1 MKSFYQK
8 HTFKTHFRERLAPLL
23 FCWLYGS
30 GLGLF
35 AQAPSCDCVEYVY
48 LNEPAAQKILKFEVN
63 PSAVPLTEILV
74 GGTHWYP
81 GTYGSNIHGM
91 NSPHGI
97 AADQQGYIYVGET
110 GVSATNIRRFT
121 CDGEIFPTTGPN
133 SFAIAN
139 TGQKQNF
146 FAIGNTLYNNAHGGP
161 NAWNTCTQA
170 FVGQAVLNDLDGNAM
185 PTTGTNINLWG
196 LSYNPVTEMVYATA
210 RHGGAANVPASR
222 KHLVWAFTR
231 AQLEDAI
238 ENGTRIDPILGP
250 GPAGVYFPPVGSK
263 YTPNTPESLFG
274 IVSDNSGN
282 MYIVKSVVDS
292 LSGASKYTYILK
304 YNAAGEFVAHSPVD
318 SVTGIDPAN
327 GIGGYRFAIGM
338 TYSETTNRLYVSNF
352 TDNMDEDC
360 ISVFDA
366 ATMNYLGVGAPNPG
380 FPAIDDRGKAIGI
393 IRECCPVGCP
403 TADTLAVVNVGD
415 KLYLSELIGGLCSG
429 TVCGASWV
437 QDPDNVG
444 FVIDECDNSITIT
457 EANTCGTFSLAGT
470 SSRCGALCLELNLCT
485 VSPVSVG
492 DYAWIDLDGDG
503 LQNDPYP
510 LQGMKVTIYDAAT
523 QMPVTVDIYGD
534 PYTSTQTTDAS
545 GAYLFSD
552 LAPGNYYVVFDRS
565 MIPNADLYD
574 FTTPNAL
581 TNTQDVLDSDA
592 QPSSGTEAV
601 SSETGMLPGGTSY
614 LRLDAGVRCNLDVV
628 VNIPVSVCTTKP
640 VQLDLPGSSITPA
653 SLGGLW
659 SSSGDGV
666 FMGGTAFGAATQY
679 VPGPN
684 DKISG
689 TVTLTL
695 TTNNPG
701 DLMPASPCT
710 PVSESVTV
718 EILQVNCGN
727 FPWGG

>member
-1 MKSFYQK
+1 MKGLFSTYAFGTY
-8 HTFKTHFRERLAPLL
+8 FKRLAVFLH
-23 FCWLYGS
+23 FCWFFSLGS
-30 GLGLF
+30 VLF
-35 AQAPSCDCVEYVY
+35 AQTPACDCVEYVY
-48 LNEPAAQKILKFEVN
+48 LNEPSAQSILKFEVN

-74 GGTHWYP
+74 GGNHWYP
-81 GTYGSNIHGM
+81 GNYGSNIHGM
-91 NSPHGI
+91 DSPHGI

-110 GVSATNIRRFT
+110 GASETNIRRFT
-121 CDGEIFPTTGPN
+121 CDGEIFLVTGPN
-133 SFAIAN
+133 SFAIDS

-146 FAIGNTLYNNAHGGP
+146 FAIGNVLFNNAHGGP
-161 NAWNTCTQA
+161 NAWNTCTQQ
-170 FVGQAVLNDLDGNAM
+170 FVGKAVFNDLDGNAM
-185 PTTGTNINLWG
+185 PTTGSQINLWG

-210 RHGGAANVPASR
+210 RHGGSASVPASR

-238 ENGTRIDPILGP
+238 ENGTRINPILGP

-263 YTPNTPESLFG
+263 YTPNTSESIFG
-274 IVSDNSGN
+274 IVSDNAGN
-282 MYIVKSVVDS
+282 MYIVKSVVDAN
-292 LSGASKYTYILK
+292 SGASKYAYILK
-304 YNAAGEFVAHSPVD
+304 YNASGEFVAHSPVD

-327 GIGGYRFAIGM
+327 DIAGFRFAIGI
-338 TYSETTNRLYVSNF
+338 TYSEATNRLYVSNF
-352 TDNMDEDC
+352 TDEVNEDC

-380 FPAIDDRGKAIGI
+380 LPAIDDRGKAIGI

-403 TADTLAVVNVGD
+403 TTDTTVVASVGD
-415 KLYLSELIGGLCSG
+415 KLYFSDLIGGLCSG
-429 TVCGASWV
+429 TVCGASWI
-437 QDPDNVG
+437 QDPSNMG
-444 FVIDECDNSITIT
+444 FVIDSCDNSITIMDVN
-457 EANTCGTFSLAGT
+457 ACGSFSVSGS
-470 SSRCGALCLELNLCT
+470 SSRCGTLCLTLDLCT

-492 DYAWIDLDGDG
+492 NYAWIDLNGDG

-510 LQGMKVTIYDAAT
+510 LQGMKVTIYDATT
-523 QMPVTVDIYGD
+523 QMPVTVDIHGD
-534 PYTSTQTTDAS
+534 PYTSVQTTDAN

-581 TNTQDVLDSDA
+581 VNSQDELDSDA
-592 QPSSGTEAV
+592 QPSIGTEAV
-601 SSETGMLPGGTSY
+601 SSQTGVLPGGTSY
-614 LRLDAGVRCNLDVV
+614 LRLDAGVRCNLDVT

-640 VQLDLPGSSITPA
+640 VQLNLPGSSITPA
-653 SLGGLW
+653 SLGGVW

-666 FMGGTAFGAATQY
+666 FTGGTAFGTATAY

-684 DKISG
+684 DKAAG

-695 TTNNPG
+695 TTNDPG
-701 DLMPASPCT
+701 ALTPASPCA
-710 PVSESVTV
+710 PVSQSVTV
-718 EILQVNCGN
+718 EILQVNCGD